1 MYKKVTIWGRD
12 FELRVTFD
20 CFDDEEV
27 LPIQEQTL
35 EAFLKADVAIENS
48 KKQLEEYIL
57 NDDYAELETDSI
69 DNIFKYVIPTD
80 IYIPRTPKNRTAAI
94 LCDYRFDEEHGIA
107 IVFENEQ
114 FKEIGTQD
122 IIL

>member
-1 MYKKVTIWGRD
+1 MTKKISIWGREFD
-12 FELRVTFD
+12 LKVVFD

-27 LPIQEQTL
+27 LPIQEQAL
-35 EAFLKADVAIENS
+35 ESFLKADAAIEDS
-48 KKQLEEYIL
+48 KKQVESYIL

-69 DNIFKYVIPTD
+69 DNIFKFVIPTD
-80 IYIPRTPKNRTAAI
+80 IYIPRTPETRTAAL

-107 IVFENEQ
+107 IVFENER

-122 IIL
+122 IVL

>member
-1 MYKKVTIWGRD
+1 MTKKISIWGREFD
-12 FELRVTFD
+12 LRVVFD
-20 CFDDEEV
+20 CFDDEEL
-27 LPIQEQTL
+27 LPIQEQAL
-35 EAFLKADVAIENS
+35 EAFLKADAAIENS
-48 KKQLEEYIL
+48 KKQVENYIL

-80 IYIPRTPKNRTAAI
+80 IYLPRTPEIRTAAI

-107 IVFENEQ
+107 VVFENEQ

-122 IIL
+122 IVL

>member
-1 MYKKVTIWGRD
+1 MYKKITIWGRE

-27 LPIQEQTL
+27 LPIQEQAL
-35 EAFLKADVAIENS
+35 GAFLKADKAIEDS

-80 IYIPRTPKNRTAAI
+80 IYLTRTPEIRTVAL

-107 IVFENEQ
+107 IVFENEN

-122 IIL
+122 IVL